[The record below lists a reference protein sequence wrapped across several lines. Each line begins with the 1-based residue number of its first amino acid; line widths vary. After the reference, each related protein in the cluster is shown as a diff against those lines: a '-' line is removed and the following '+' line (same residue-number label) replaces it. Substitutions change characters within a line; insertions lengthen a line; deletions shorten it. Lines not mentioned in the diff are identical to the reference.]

1 MTERRF
7 VRTARDGPVAT
18 LTLDRPK
25 VLNAWHTAMREEVVD
40 CLRMFEADPAVGAI
54 VVTGAGE
61 RAFCAGQDLNEAK
74 DFDPDQAVAW
84 IGQWKTLYGT
94 VRGLSKPLV
103 AALNGVAAGSAFQ
116 FVLLADIR
124 IAHDG
129 VTLGQPEIRSGIAS
143 ILGPWIMREVMG
155 LSRTV
160 ELTLTGRLMGAH
172 EAHEIGIVHH
182 LVPREAVLATAQRIA
197 AELAALP
204 AVAMHLDKAWLR
216 EMTEPG
222 FEAAFEAA
230 LRYHRRSYESGE
242 PQRMS
247 AAFVDRKRK
256 G

>member
-1 MTERRF
+1 MTKKRF

-18 LTLDRPK
+18 LTLDRPE
-25 VLNAWHTAMREEVVD
+25 VLNAWDTAMREEVVD
-40 CLRMFEADPAVGAI
+40 VLRAFEADPTVGAI

-74 DFDPDQAVAW
+74 DFDPDGAVAW
-84 IGQWKTLYGT
+84 IEEWRVLYGT
-94 VRGLSKPLV
+94 VRALSKPIV

-116 FVLLADIR
+116 FVLLTDIR
-124 IAHDG
+124 VAHDE
-129 VTLGQPEIRSGIAS
+129 VELGQPEIHAGIAS
-143 ILGPWIMREVMG
+143 ILGPWIMREVLG
-155 LSRTV
+155 LSRTI
-160 ELTLTGRLMGAH
+160 ELTLTGRLMDAR
-172 EAHEIGIVHH
+172 EAHEIGVVHH
-182 LVPREAVLATAQRIA
+182 L

-204 AVAMHLDKAWLR
+204 AVAMRLDKAWLR

>member
-1 MTERRF
+1 MTDSRF
-7 VRTARDGPVAT
+7 VRTACDGPVAT
-18 LTLDRPK
+18 LTLDRPQ
-25 VLNAWHTAMREEVVD
+25 VLNAWHTPMREELVAN
-40 CLRMFEADPAVGAI
+40 LRELEADPAVGAI

-74 DFDPDQAVAW
+74 DFDPEQAVAW
-84 IGQWKTLYGT
+84 IGQWKTLYAT

-124 IAHDG
+124 VAHDG
-129 VTLGQPEIRSGIAS
+129 VTLGQPEIRAGIAS
-143 ILGPWIMREVMG
+143 VLGPWIMREVLG

-160 ELTLTGRLMGAH
+160 ELTLTGRLMDAR
-172 EAHEIGIVHH
+172 EAHDIGLVRH
-182 LVPREAVLATAQRIA
+182 LVPREAVLTTAQRIA

-204 AVAMHLDKAWLR
+204 AVAMRLDKAWLR

-230 LRYHRRSYESGE
+230 LHYHRRSFESCE
-242 PQRMS
+242 PQRRS
-247 AAFVDRKRK
+247 ADFLDKKRK